1 MKMKNISLLALIGWL
16 LFVLTG
22 CQLEPQ
28 QQVVKPVCVTGMNKQ
43 AALAAAE
50 DVLAKMHFVI
60 EKSDAQAGYIR
71 TRPLTGAQTFEFWR
85 KDNVGRFNWLQS
97 NLHTIRRTVE
107 IMVSENQ
114 GRLCIEPVVSVERM
128 SLPERD
134 AYSPS
139 QASAMF
145 TQSKGSMQQLRLYPD
160 QRAQMEWIDLG
171 RDSQLEE
178 KITTK
183 LKTKFY

>member
-1 MKMKNISLLALIGWL
+1 MKNISFLALIGWL

-28 QQVVKPVCVTGMNKQ
+28 QQAVKPVCVTGMNKQ

-50 DVLAKMHFVI
+50 DVLVRMHFVI
-60 EKSDAQAGYIR
+60 EKLDVQAGYIR
-71 TRPLTGAQTFEFWR
+71 TRPLMGAQSFEFWR
-85 KDNVGRFNWLQS
+85 EDNVGRFNRLQS

-107 IMVSENQ
+107 MRVSESPGQ
-114 GRLCIEPVVSVERM
+114 LCIAPVVSVERM

-134 AYSPS
+134 AYNLS
-139 QASAMF
+139 QASTMF
-145 TQSKGSMQQLRLYPD
+145 TGSDNSMQQLRLYPD

-171 RDSQLEE
+171 RDSRLEE
-178 KITTK
+178 KITTRLKAK
-183 LKTKFY
+183 LY